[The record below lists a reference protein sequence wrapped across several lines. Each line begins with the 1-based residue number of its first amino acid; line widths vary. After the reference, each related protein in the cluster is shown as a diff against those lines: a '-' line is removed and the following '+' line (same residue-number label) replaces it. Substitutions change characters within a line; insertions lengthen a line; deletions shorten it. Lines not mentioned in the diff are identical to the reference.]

1 MFGDEM
7 RIGLDHVAVEALDS
21 NAVAAR
27 RRGERGGETT
37 YASGS
42 LSSVCAQAASN
53 KARDATASAA

>member
-1 MFGDEM
+1 VRSKLSTRMPSLLAD
-7 RIGLDHVAVEALDS
+7 AVS
-21 NAVAAR
+21 AVA
-27 RRGERGGETT
+27 TT